1 MNGNRVSDT
10 ANQVDSSFRIMGSS
24 RSKDDELRVK
34 SYEVFEPSESVHR
47 DDLNCDRRPRAP
59 RAKSSARFRAESAQI
74 NPWPDRARDLR
85 RPRGRPEISRRLRSI
100 DRATRFHH
108 LSANN
113 PLAISAKRVWRRAKT
128 RGCPTARSACAP
140 VLATR
145 YKAARRGAFRTD

>member
-47 DDLNCDRRPRAP
+47 DDLNCDRRARAL
-59 RAKSSARFRAESAQI
+59 RVKRSARFRAESAQI

-85 RPRGRPEISRRLRSI
+85 MPQDRPETSRRSRSI
-100 DRATRFHH
+100 DRGTRSGH
-108 LSANN
+108 LPANN
-113 PLAISAKRVWRRAKT
+113 PSAISAKRVWGHART
-128 RGCPTARSACAP
+128 RECPTARSACAP

-145 YKAARRGAFRTD
+145 YKA